1 MKSNVDFNSSKH
13 LFNHFIYKL
22 ASETAAPEN
31 QLKIIEVFMKL
42 FLGSSAEVTEHEHD
56 GDSFDSAKVL
66 GLKQSSKNIMEFSS
80 ESHTQ
85 KLRYLIKPFNKHILK

>member
-1 MKSNVDFNSSKH
+1 
-13 LFNHFIYKL
+13 
-22 ASETAAPEN
+22 
-31 QLKIIEVFMKL
+31 MKL

-56 GDSFDSAKVL
+56 EDSFDSAKVL
-66 GLKQSSKNIMEFSS
+66 GLKQSSKNIMEFSQ